1 MHNHYVINSPHPH
14 LSSDLELFLYHQAA
28 GGWWHAGILHH
39 SSSCSSLPHPPS
51 SVTSHQSPVCIL
63 YHQSPAPFLSISSIS
78 LQFAFV
84 PCHLLRTFSSA
95 TTTTCCYL
103 LLLLVLLVL
112 AGCNSLVFL
121 CPSSLPPLHVALL
134 PFFLTLL
141 SSITRACSCNF
152 LQQHSGCR
160 Y

>member
-1 MHNHYVINSPHPH
+1 MLSILLILISH
-14 LSSDLELFLYHQAA
+14 LILNCSCTIRLLVAGGMLAYYTILLLVHLFL
-28 GGWWHAGILHH
+28 IL
-39 SSSCSSLPHPPS
+39 PPQS
-51 SVTSHQSPVCIL
+51 PVTRHQSPVCIL

-95 TTTTCCYL
+95 T
-103 LLLLVLLVL
+103 VL
-112 AGCNSLVFL
+112 AGCNSWVFL

-141 SSITRACSCNF
+141 SSTTRACSCNF